1 MISTAGRLCT
11 PREPHVASQNRLEH
25 FAGGVILKLH
35 GSAITVFF
43 FVLLFKQLGV
53 MWQFKDAQCLGRL

>member
-43 FVLLFKQLGV
+43 RVVVQTAGSYV
-53 MWQFKDAQCLGRL
+53 AV